1 MHSRDIQPI
10 HGHNRR
16 GDAAPTGGFL
26 LGLILMLL
34 VSACSGPGYYVQ
46 AISGQWKLMHARQ
59 DIQLLLDDPAT
70 GAELAEQLQTAT
82 RILTFAETT
91 LDLPANGSYSS
102 YVELKDNTLVWNVV
116 ATKEFSLQPKKW
128 CFVVAG
134 CLPYRGFFKKQKAER
149 SAAKLRSKSLDVYL
163 AAAPAY
169 STLGKF
175 KDPLLSTM
183 LTGSDIRIAA
193 FLFHELAHQRLY
205 IKDDGQFNESYA
217 SFVEETGVQT
227 WLETASRQTELQQW
241 QRLQTASSGFNSLI
255 GDVREDLSELYGSN
269 ADDIEKRRIKAE
281 LLQGLSASWEQ
292 LKTDK
297 WDGKDYFSG
306 WFAEPLNNAKL
317 ALYNTYEGGHCAFRN
332 LYAGTRGDMREFHR
346 LAEQQA
352 KLPKDERRTW
362 LEQPC
367 DAIASAD
374 KR

>member
-1 MHSRDIQPI
+1 
-10 HGHNRR
+10 
-16 GDAAPTGGFL
+16 
-26 LGLILMLL
+26 MLL
-34 VSACSGPGYYVQ
+34 LSACSGPGYYVQ

-70 GAELAEQLQTAT
+70 SAELAEQLQTAT
-82 RILTFAETT
+82 RILTFAETM
-91 LDLPANGSYSS
+91 LDLPANGSYSG
-102 YVELKDNTLVWNVV
+102 YVELEDNTLVWNVI

-134 CLPYRGFFKKQKAER
+134 CLPYRGFFKKRKAED
-149 SAAKLRSKSLDVYL
+149 SAAKLRSKGLDVYL

-205 IKDDGQFNESYA
+205 IKDDGRFNESYA
-217 SFVEETGVQT
+217 SFVEEAGVQT
-227 WLETASRQTELQQW
+227 WLETAARQTELQQW
-241 QRLQTASSGFNSLI
+241 QQLQTASNEFHSLI
-255 GDVREDLSELYGSN
+255 GSVREDLSELYSSN
-269 ADDIEKRRIKAE
+269 AGDTGKRRAKAQ
-281 LLQGLSASWEQ
+281 LLRGLTASYEQ
-292 LKTDK
+292 LKTEK

-317 ALYNTYEGGHCAFRN
+317 ALYDTYEGGHCAFQN
-332 LYAGTRGDMREFHR
+332 LYAGTRDDMREFHR

-352 KLPKDERRTW
+352 KLSKNERRTW

-367 DAIASAD
+367 DAIAPVS

>member
-1 MHSRDIQPI
+1 
-10 HGHNRR
+10 
-16 GDAAPTGGFL
+16 
-26 LGLILMLL
+26 MLVL
-34 VSACSGPGYYVQ
+34 SACSGPGYYVQ

-82 RILTFAETT
+82 RILTFAENT

-102 YVELKDNTLVWNVV
+102 YVELKDNNLVWNVV

-134 CLPYRGFFKKQKAER
+134 CLPYRGFFKKLKAED
-149 SAAKLRSKSLDVYL
+149 SAAKLRGKGLDVYL

-183 LTGSDIRIAA
+183 LTGTDIRIAA

-205 IKDDGQFNESYA
+205 IKDDGRFNESYA

-227 WLETASRQTELQQW
+227 WLETAARQTELQQW
-241 QRLQTASSGFNSLI
+241 QRLQTAGSEFNSLI
-255 GDVREDLSELYGSN
+255 GDVREDLSELYRSN
-269 ADDIEKRRIKAE
+269 AGDIEKRRIKAE
-281 LLQGLSASWEQ
+281 LLQGLEASYGQ
-292 LKTDK
+292 LKADK

-306 WFAEPLNNAKL
+306 WFVEPLNNAKL
-317 ALYNTYEGGHCAFRN
+317 ALYDTYEGGHCAFRN
-332 LYAGTRGDMREFHR
+332 LYAGTGGDMREFHR

-352 KLPKDERRTW
+352 KLSKDERRTW

-367 DAIASAD
+367 DAIAPVS

>member
-1 MHSRDIQPI
+1 M
-10 HGHNRR
+10 
-16 GDAAPTGGFL
+16 
-26 LGLILMLL
+26 LML
-34 VSACSGPGYYVQ
+34 SACSGPGYYVQ

-59 DIQLLLDDPAT
+59 DIRLLLDDPAT
-70 GAELAEQLQTAT
+70 SAELVVQLQTANQ
-82 RILTFAETT
+82 ILTFAETT

-102 YVELKDNTLVWNVV
+102 YVELEDNTLVWNVV

-134 CLPYRGFFKKQKAER
+134 CLPYRGFFKKQKAED
-149 SAAKLRSKSLDVYL
+149 SATKLRNKGLDVYL

-205 IKDDGQFNESYA
+205 ITDDGQFNENYA

-227 WLETASRQTELQQW
+227 WLEAVERQTELQDW
-241 QRLQTASSGFNSLI
+241 QQLQTASSEFNSLI
-255 GDVREDLSELYGSN
+255 GDVRENLSKLYSSN
-269 ADDIEKRRIKAE
+269 AGDIEKRKIKAQ
-281 LLQGLSASWEQ
+281 LLQGLSASYEQ

-297 WDGKDYFSG
+297 WDGKDYFSS

-317 ALYNTYEGGHCAFRN
+317 ALYNTYEGGQCAFQN

-352 KLPKDERRTW
+352 TLPKDERRIW

-367 DAIASAD
+367 NFSPPAS

>member
-1 MHSRDIQPI
+1 
-10 HGHNRR
+10 
-16 GDAAPTGGFL
+16 
-26 LGLILMLL
+26 MLL
-34 VSACSGPGYYVQ
+34 LSACSGPGYYVQ
-46 AISGQWKLMHARQ
+46 AFSGQWKLMHARQ

-70 GAELAEQLQTAT
+70 SAELAEQLQTAT

-91 LDLPANGSYSS
+91 LDLPANGSYAS
-102 YVELKDNTLVWNVV
+102 YVELKDNALVWNVV

-134 CLPYRGFFKKQKAER
+134 CLPYRGFFKKPKAEK
-149 SAAKLRSKSLDVYL
+149 SAAKLRRKGLDVYL

-227 WLETASRQTELQQW
+227 WLETTARQTELQQW
-241 QRLQTASSGFNSLI
+241 QRLQTASSEFNSLI

-269 ADDIEKRRIKAE
+269 AGVIGKRRLKAE
-281 LLQGLSASWEQ
+281 LLDGLSASYEQ
-292 LKTDK
+292 LKTDR
-297 WDGKDYFSG
+297 WGGKDYFSG
-306 WFAEPLNNAKL
+306 WFSEPLNNAKL

-332 LYAGTRGDMREFHR
+332 LYARTRGDMREFHR

-352 KLPKDERRTW
+352 KLSKDERRTW

-367 DAIASAD
+367 DAITSVS

>member
-1 MHSRDIQPI
+1 
-10 HGHNRR
+10 
-16 GDAAPTGGFL
+16 
-26 LGLILMLL
+26 MLVL
-34 VSACSGPGYYVQ
+34 SACSGPGYYVQ
-46 AISGQWKLMHARQ
+46 AISGQWELMHARQ
-59 DIQLLLDDPAT
+59 DVQLLLDDPAT
-70 GAELAEQLQTAT
+70 SAELAVQLQAAT
-82 RILTFAETT
+82 RILAFAATT

-102 YVELKDNTLVWNVV
+102 YVELEDNTLVWNVV

-134 CLPYRGFFKKQKAER
+134 CLPYRGFFKKLKAED
-149 SAAKLRSKSLDVYL
+149 SAAKLRSKGLDVYL
-163 AAAPAY
+163 SAAPAY

-183 LTGSDIRIAA
+183 LSGSDIRIAA

-227 WLETASRQTELQQW
+227 WLETDARQTELQQW
-241 QRLQTASSGFNSLI
+241 QRLQTASSEFNSLI

-269 ADDIEKRRIKAE
+269 AGDIGKRRIKAE
-281 LLQGLSASWEQ
+281 LLQGLAASYEQ
-292 LKTDK
+292 LKTDR
-297 WDGKDYFSG
+297 WDDKDYFSG

-332 LYAGTRGDMREFHR
+332 LYDGTRGDMREFHR

-352 KLPKDERRTW
+352 KLPKDERRIW

-367 DAIASAD
+367 DGIVPVS